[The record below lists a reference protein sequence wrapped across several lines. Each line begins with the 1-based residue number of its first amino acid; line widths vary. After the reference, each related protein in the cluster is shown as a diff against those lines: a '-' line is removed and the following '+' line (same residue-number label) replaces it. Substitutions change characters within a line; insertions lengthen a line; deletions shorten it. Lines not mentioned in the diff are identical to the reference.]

1 MISRPGGRNEEQM
14 KSTAKVVSIILP
26 CRNADPVL
34 LGRAVD
40 SVLAQTF
47 AEYELLILDDGSDE
61 DFQESLRAEAA
72 KDGRI
77 RLIRQE
83 PSGVS
88 AARNQG
94 IREAEGEYITLLDA
108 DDTVSAWFLEE
119 AVEAAR
125 KLKADFVIGGTCYIY
140 DGQSVPVERGAEGLD
155 PVKDAVLLSRERI
168 SKTRAECIGEPYRFD
183 SRAYINRGI
192 AARLVRRELLTEEFL
207 FPEKLRI
214 AEDASWNLTIECNFR
229 GFYVPSLWYYYWENG
244 KSVSNRYNPGVIKD
258 MEDHLEVIRGQMDL
272 SSDIE
277 YRAFMDLMMDDLR
290 YIYKCMVGNPQWQAG
305 AAKRKEVLDYLY
317 TCPPWREMS
326 DRRYR
331 RLASPRNRWKAELY
345 RLRLLFAFWSL
356 RKRV

>member
-88 AARNQG
+88 AARNRG

-140 DGQSVPVERGAEGLD
+140 DGQSVPKERSAEGLD

-207 FPEKLRI
+207 FPEKLWPDFTP
-214 AEDASWNLTIECNFR
+214 ADYDEA
-229 GFYVPSLWYYYWENG
+229 
-244 KSVSNRYNPGVIKD
+244 
-258 MEDHLEVIRGQMDL
+258 LEVF
-272 SSDIE
+272 
-277 YRAFMDLMMDDLR
+277 A
-290 YIYKCMVGNPQWQAG
+290 
-305 AAKRKEVLDYLY
+305 
-317 TCPPWREMS
+317 
-326 DRRYR
+326 RRQR
-331 RLASPRNRWKAELY
+331 RFGGR
-345 RLRLLFAFWSL
+345 
-356 RKRV
+356 

>member
-88 AARNQG
+88 AARNRG

-140 DGQSVPVERGAEGLD
+140 DGQSVPKERGAEGLD
-155 PVKDAVLLSRERI
+155 TVKDAVLLSRERI

-229 GFYVPSLWYYYWENG
+229 G
-244 KSVSNRYNPGVIKD
+244 KD